1 MGAKKKL
8 LEVHMIIEQV
18 HQQLIQGKF
27 STTADG
33 GAQWIAVSKN
43 DEKIK
48 QMIKS
53 KKARKHQPA
62 MDHT

>member
-1 MGAKKKL
+1 
-8 LEVHMIIEQV
+8 MIIEQV